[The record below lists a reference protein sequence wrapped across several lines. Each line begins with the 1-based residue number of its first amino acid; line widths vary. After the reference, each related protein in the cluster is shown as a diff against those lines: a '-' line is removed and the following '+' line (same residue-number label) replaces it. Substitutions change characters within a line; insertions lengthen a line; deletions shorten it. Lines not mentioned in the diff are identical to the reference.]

1 MGDVVNVTRSVW
13 VSFLITGRRLRL
25 LCALDDC
32 PAKKESTMAVSPR
45 SSEGSAKNR
54 TKAIREWA
62 IGEGLEVSSRGRISA
77 EVERAFHDAA
87 AKKVRIEAAPVKKVV
102 SKKSPVKR
110 ATANKVPAKKT
121 ADVEKAV
128 AEATPAKK
136 MTKEIREW
144 AIGEGLDVSSRGR
157 ISAEVERA
165 FYDAAAKKVQVKP
178 ARVRKSAAKTTAVK
192 TTVAKTTVSKVPAKK
207 TANVEKAVAE
217 ATPAK
222 KMTKEIREW
231 AIGQGL
237 DVSSRGRIS
246 AEVERAFHDA
256 AAKKVQVKAARVNKA
271 AAKKAAAKKTA
282 PETAGVKTAPAK
294 APAKKTAAKAAAAKT
309 TATET
314 TPAKKMTKEIREW
327 AIGQG
332 LDVSSRGR
340 ISAEIERA
348 FHDAAAKKVQVKAAR
363 VNKAAAKKAPAKT
376 TAVKTTVAKT
386 TATKTAATEKVAP
399 AKKMTK
405 EIREWAIGEGLEVSS
420 RGRIS
425 AEVERAFHDAA
436 AKKVQVKA
444 APARKPAARK
454 VPSRTT
460 AAKTKGPRT
469 TAVKKSPAK
478 TTPTKMM
485 VAKTT
490 ATGKVAPAK
499 NMIKEIR
506 EWAIGQGKD
515 VSSRGRI
522 SAEIKQ
528 AFHDAQAQVP
538 VAVG

>member
-1 MGDVVNVTRSVW
+1 
-13 VSFLITGRRLRL
+13 
-25 LCALDDC
+25 
-32 PAKKESTMAVSPR
+32 MAVSPR